1 MSVTRN
7 VECMN
12 SHLLRLFFFAVP
24 IVSIF
29 SSNALV
35 PLVSLVG
42 VLTAI
47 FGYSENRTLP
57 SFTKKQLCLA
67 GGFFAWVSLASL
79 WSINPLEALKLDVR
93 LIGVTITG
101 LLLLNAVE
109 AQSLETKQRI
119 AKALLIGLILAGI
132 LLVIESTLNA
142 PITKTIKGK
151 DLDAAMN
158 LSRFNRG
165 ASFLGISLWVVV
177 ALYAKKLPFVWRVVF
192 PVLPLGLLYFAPSE
206 SSLLAV
212 VLATVWY
219 FIFYLCPKVGFKVL
233 PVVMIVSVLAMPFAT
248 RFVEPLYDAQSSQS
262 IPFSAKHRFFIWDY
276 VSSQILDN
284 PLKGWGF
291 DSARDYP
298 NNGVENYV
306 HVDVNGN
313 ERALGGRIISL
324 HPHNFALQ
332 VWLELGLVGAILI
345 SVIIWSVF
353 GYLKSLQLAERIEI
367 QAMLV
372 ATFIVALLG
381 YGIWQNRWF
390 VMFFIFAAMLP
401 LIPLKQAQNPLPES
415 GSLPEVDEYGA

>member
-1 MSVTRN
+1 
-7 VECMN
+7 MN

-47 FGYSENRTLP
+47 LGYSENRTLP
-57 SFTKKQLCLA
+57 SFTKRQLCLA

-119 AKALLIGLILAGI
+119 AKALLIGLILAGL

-177 ALYAKKLPFVWRVVF
+177 ALYAKKLSFVWRVVF

-284 PLKGWGF
+284 PLRGWGF
-291 DSARDYP
+291 DSAR
-298 NNGVENYV
+298 
-306 HVDVNGN
+306 
-313 ERALGGRIISL
+313 
-324 HPHNFALQ
+324 
-332 VWLELGLVGAILI
+332 
-345 SVIIWSVF
+345 
-353 GYLKSLQLAERIEI
+353 
-367 QAMLV
+367 
-372 ATFIVALLG
+372 
-381 YGIWQNRWF
+381 
-390 VMFFIFAAMLP
+390 
-401 LIPLKQAQNPLPES
+401 
-415 GSLPEVDEYGA
+415 

>member
-1 MSVTRN
+1 MLVFLPVTRN
-7 VECMN
+7 VEYMN

-42 VLTAI
+42 VLTAVI
-47 FGYSENRTLP
+47 SYSETRNFP
-57 SFTKKQLCLA
+57 SFTKKQVCLTVA
-67 GGFFAWVSLASL
+67 FFAWVSLASL
-79 WSINPLEALKLDVR
+79 WSINPTEALKLDLR
-93 LIGVTITG
+93 LIGVTIAG

-109 AQSLETKQRI
+109 GQSQETKQHI
-119 AKALLIGLILAGI
+119 AKALLVGVVLASI
-132 LLVIESTLNA
+132 LLLIEAIFNA

-165 ASFLGISLWVVV
+165 ASFLGISLWIV
-177 ALYAKKLPFVWRVVF
+177 AAIYAKKLPLLWRLIF

-401 LIPLKQAQNPLPES
+401 LIPQKREKDP
-415 GSLPEVDEYGA
+415 LPEVDEYGA

>member
-1 MSVTRN
+1 
-7 VECMN
+7 MN

-42 VLTAI
+42 VLTAVI
-47 FGYSENRTLP
+47 SYSETRNFP
-57 SFTKKQLCLA
+57 SFTKKQVCLTVA
-67 GGFFAWVSLASL
+67 FFAWVSLASL
-79 WSINPLEALKLDVR
+79 WSVNPAEALKLDLR
-93 LIGVTITG
+93 LIGVTIAG

-109 AQSLETKQRI
+109 GQSQETKQHI
-119 AKALLIGLILAGI
+119 AKALLVGVVLASI
-132 LLVIESTLNA
+132 LLLIEATLNA

-165 ASFLGISLWVVV
+165 ASFLGISLWIV
-177 ALYAKKLPFVWRVVF
+177 AAIYAKKLPLLWRLIF

-212 VLATVWY
+212 VLATSWY
-219 FIFYLCPKVGFKVL
+219 FFFYFCPKLGFRVL
-233 PVVMIVSVLAMPFAT
+233 PALMIVSVLIMPFAT

-284 PLKGWGF
+284 PFRGWGF

-332 VWLELGLVGAILI
+332 VWLELGLIGAILV

-353 GYLKSLQLAERIEI
+353 GYLKSLQLVERVEI

-390 VMFFIFAAMLP
+390 VMFFIFTAMLP
-401 LIPLKQAQNPLPES
+401 LIPQKREKDP
-415 GSLPEVDEYGA
+415 LPEVDEYGA